1 MTWHR
6 VNLLKAVTMDFVVAT
21 PTVAAHQRSARRI
34 IRELATELYDWAST
48 EADCLPYELGAAL
61 TALKEEGRS
70 RSESEIARCV
80 IDYLCS
86 LSDHAVQSLTMRL
99 HGPST
104 GALVRKLL

>member
-1 MTWHR
+1 
-6 VNLLKAVTMDFVVAT
+6 MD
-21 PTVAAHQRSARRI
+21 SALRRI
-34 IRELATELYDWAST
+34 RIAVSTGRLRGYDWAST

-70 RSESEIARCV
+70 RTESEIARCV